1 LLAAAIC
8 TPIAGQLNS
17 LSSVLSVTPPK
28 VVAAKRNQTVS
39 ADIKLE
45 LRQGYHVNSD
55 KPTDEYLI
63 PLKLTWTPGAAES
76 AGVDFPAPVMQKFSF
91 SEKPLSVFEGDFKL
105 TAKFKIPANAPVG
118 PSKLEGKLRYQ
129 ACNDRMC
136 LPPRTLDVIV
146 PLEIQN

>member
-1 LLAAAIC
+1 M
-8 TPIAGQLNS
+8 PIAGQLNS

-28 VVAAKRNQTVS
+28 VVTAKRNQTVS

-63 PLKLTWTPGAAES
+63 PLKLTWAPGAAES
-76 AGVDFPAPVMQKFSF
+76 AGVDFPTPVMQKFSF

-105 TAKFKIPANAPVG
+105 TAKFKVPANAPIG

>member
-1 LLAAAIC
+1 M
-8 TPIAGQLNS
+8 AGQLNS
-17 LSSVLSVTPPK
+17 LSGVLSVTPPK
-28 VVAAKRNQTVS
+28 LVTGKHNQTVA

-55 KPTDEYLI
+55 KPTDPYLI
-63 PLKLTWTPGAAES
+63 PLKLTWTPGTAEP
-76 AGVDFPAPVMQKFSF
+76 AGVEFPQPLMQKFSF
-91 SEKPLSVFEGDFKL
+91 SDKPLSVFEGDFKV